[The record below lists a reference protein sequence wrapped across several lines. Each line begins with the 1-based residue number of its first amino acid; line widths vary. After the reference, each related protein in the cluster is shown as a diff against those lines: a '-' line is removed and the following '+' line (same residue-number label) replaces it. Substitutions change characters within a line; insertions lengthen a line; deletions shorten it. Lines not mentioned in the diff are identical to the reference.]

1 MFIQG
6 IKKMIKNILI
16 LIAMLSCTSLSYAIE
31 LVNEEKSKMQ
41 DKGITDLIITDNK
54 VGDGREAEKGLTVT
68 VHYTGWLYE
77 DGKKTTKFDSSV
89 DRREPFSF
97 VLGVGQVIKGWDN
110 GVSGMQVGGS
120 RTIIIPSSMGYGS
133 RGAGDVIPPNSDLI
147 FEVELIEIQ

>member
-1 MFIQG
+1 M
-6 IKKMIKNILI
+6 IKKIFI
-16 LIAMLSCTSLSYAIE
+16 LIAMMSFTSLSFAIE
-31 LVNEEKSKMQ
+31 IVNQEKDKMQ
-41 DKGITDLIITDNK
+41 EKGITELIITDNK

-77 DGKKTTKFDSSV
+77 NGEKTTKFDSSV

-110 GVSGMQVGGS
+110 GVSGMQIGGS
-120 RTIIIPSSMGYGS
+120 RTIVIPSVMGYGS
-133 RGAGDVIPPNSDLI
+133 RGAGSVIPPNSDLI

>member
-1 MFIQG
+1 M
-6 IKKMIKNILI
+6 IKKIFI
-16 LIAMLSCTSLSYAIE
+16 LIAMMSFTSLSFAIE
-31 LVNEEKSKMQ
+31 IVNKEKDKMQ
-41 DKGITDLIITDNK
+41 EKGITELIITDNK

-68 VHYTGWLYE
+68 VHYTGWLYQ
-77 DGKKTTKFDSSV
+77 DGEKTTKFDSSI

-120 RTIIIPSSMGYGS
+120 RTIIIPSEMGYGS

-147 FEVELIEIQ
+147 FDVELIGIQ

>member
-1 MFIQG
+1 M
-6 IKKMIKNILI
+6 IKKIFI
-16 LIAMLSCTSLSYAIE
+16 LIAMMSFTSLSFAIE
-31 LVNEEKSKMQ
+31 IVNQEKDKMQ
-41 DKGITDLIITDNK
+41 EKGITELIITDKK

-77 DGKKTTKFDSSV
+77 NGEKTTKFDSSV

-110 GVSGMQVGGS
+110 GVSGMQIGGS
-120 RTIIIPSSMGYGS
+120 RTIVIPSDMGYGS
-133 RGAGDVIPPNSDLI
+133 RGAGSVIPPNSDLI